1 MANEYTPEGVLRMAL
16 STERVHTEW
25 VPFLLRALSESDL
38 RVVTAYGGRILTV
51 TLNGERVDVFE
62 VSANGRFLF
71 SPFFDP
77 PPAQHEK
84 K

>member
-1 MANEYTPEGVLRMAL
+1 MASEYTPEDMLRMAL

-38 RVVTAYGGRILTV
+38 RVVTAYGGHILTV

-62 VSANGRFLF
+62 VSAKGRFLF
-71 SPFFDP
+71 SPFFDVSS
-77 PPAQHEK
+77 ARYK
-84 K
+84 KK